1 MRECACATK
10 RDGVEKREGGKE
22 KERERRRERERE
34 KRRWG
39 RRSEFGFADLSIID
53 DVMVSLEKT
62 TANSSY
68 KMGILYCAEGQVCV
82 CVCVCVCV

>member
-1 MRECACATK
+1 MYERVCLCNKE
-10 RDGVEKREGGKE
+10 RWSGKE
-22 KERERRRERERE
+22 GRREREGEKEGEGERE

-62 TANSSY
+62 IANSSY